1 MKRLLIIF
9 IIFFLSGV
17 LAQCLNEQID
27 LNSASAEELDKITYI
42 GPATASKIISA
53 RPFNSVDDLIN
64 VSGIGDT
71 KLKAIK
77 DQNLACVKD
86 SEKEIE
92 EVKSE
97 EIEEN
102 LAFNIQTENNIE
114 EESVLEK
121 NNLYLENNLEEV
133 QIIRLNAKDIK
144 EDNSI
149 LESKEE
155 ISKEKYATFGLVAL
169 FIFLMILISIRRR
182 RNELE

>member
-9 IIFFLSGV
+9 IIFFLNIV
-17 LAQCLNEQID
+17 LAQCSNEQID

-53 RPFNSVDDLIN
+53 RPFNSVEDLIN
-64 VSGIGDT
+64 VSGIGET

-77 DQNLACVKD
+77 DQNLVCVKG
-86 SEKEIE
+86 SE
-92 EVKSE
+92 E
-97 EIEEN
+97 EIEEIKDEEIQED
-102 LAFNIQTENNIE
+102 LAIDIPIINNIE

-121 NNLYLENNLEEV
+121 NNLYLENTLEEV

-155 ISKEKYATFGLVAL
+155 ISKEKYATFGLVAI

-182 RNELE
+182 RNGLE